1 KVPSGIRRLRK
12 NRSSPICEFT
22 WRKRTCLLSNR
33 SRATSGRRRKLS
45 FTVRSSAIRM
55 RTFFLSACSA
65 ATSRSIRRAT
75 PPSIGDRSGNVE
87 FALDVSHGGH
97 ADADAAAAIFAE
109 QFAAAFGEL
118 PRTQFA
124 FAEPFRPIGNER
136 AMHGA

>member
-1 KVPSGIRRLRK
+1 MKVRSGIRRLRK

-45 FTVRSSAIRM
+45 FTARSSAIRM
-55 RTFFLSACSA
+55 RTFFLSVYSA
-65 ATSRSIRRAT
+65 ATSRSTRRAT

-87 FALDVSHGGH
+87 FAFDVSHGGPAN
-97 ADADAAAAIFAE
+97 ADAVAAIFAE

-118 PRTQFA
+118 ARAQFA
-124 FAEPFRPIGNER
+124 FAEPLRPIRNEG
-136 AMHGA
+136 AMH